1 MSQKG
6 AIRKIFRYAFRKR
19 RENMNE
25 NKFSA
30 NEGIISMIN
39 EEQQPSVIFANEF
52 DDITC
57 EVNII

>member
-1 MSQKG
+1 
-6 AIRKIFRYAFRKR
+6 
-19 RENMNE
+19 MNE